1 MLYGNRTQCDNG
13 HALGE
18 ARSLKTKTAPDGSLS
33 ITCNRCVLRRR
44 GYTTPHP
51 DAIHPE
57 DVHRFWS
64 KVRVVEDGCWEWLA
78 SKNKRGYGWF
88 AIGKARRP
96 AHRVSYCLHTGEA
109 IPDGLEIDHECR
121 NPSCVRPDH
130 LEPVTHAE
138 NMARARR
145 AGIGECP
152 KGHDDWYW
160 YRGYAKCRTCRKSRQ
175 QTARAQASA

>member
-18 ARSLKTKTAPDGSLS
+18 ARSLKTKTAPNGSLS

-44 GYTTPHP
+44 GYTPPHP

-88 AIGKARRP
+88 AIGKAR
-96 AHRVSYCLHTGEA
+96 
-109 IPDGLEIDHECR
+109 
-121 NPSCVRPDH
+121 PDH

-145 AGIGECP
+145 AGIGECTE
-152 KGHDDWYW
+152 GHDDWYW
-160 YRGYAKCRTCRKSRQ
+160 YGGYAKCRTCRNSRQ
-175 QTARAQASA
+175 QTARAQAPA